1 MARDLN
7 RPGPQNLDLSGDVED
22 ISMGRMNRFGSGST
36 RDDFYDYDHR
46 FRTFKND
53 PRNHES
59 CVERRAGQRRD
70 IVELAGMPRRT
81 ADTDRRLAHPAL
93 DHLRRPRRPR
103 AGPRPFGSAAGRISN
118 MA

>member
-46 FRTFKND
+46 FRTFKNG
-53 PRNHES
+53 PRIMN
-59 CVERRAGQRRD
+59 RAWNGEPVQRRD

-93 DHLRRPRRPR
+93 DHLRRQGGPGL
-103 AGPRPFGSAAGRISN
+103 GPRPAGSAAGRISN